1 MPEIRILPEELQNQI
16 AAGEVIER
24 PASVVKELIE
34 NSVDASSTE
43 INIEVLGAGRRLIL
57 VSDNGKGM
65 DREDALLCT
74 HPHATSKIKH
84 REELFRIRTLGFRG
98 EALSSIASVS
108 RLIIK
113 TGRNDEDIGTEVTVE
128 GGRLIKTRDI
138 PYRGTTVEVRNLF
151 FNTPARKK
159 FLKSHRTE
167 AYHIIETVTE
177 AALTNPAISFNLR
190 LDGKEI
196 LNLPSAR
203 DIRERIHQ
211 IFGEEFLAGLVE
223 IITPGLVV
231 YTSKEDNYRPRRIH
245 QYMFVNNRPVRDI
258 TLRSAVY
265 RAYDNILPSGRHPV
279 FFVYLSIDPE
289 EVDFNVHPAKR
300 EVRFKNSE
308 FVYRRLY
315 QCLKDAFMKEAE
327 DTVRREKKDACSMGS
342 NFMVKAS
349 TSDPSVKGEFY
360 TFFENP
366 DEYRAGRMDFF
377 YIGDLFVVYT
387 DGDTLVIMD
396 HHAAHERVLY
406 EKIRQPEELKI
417 SCFLFPKQVRL
428 NPREYRIIMDHL
440 DDIRVLGIEIEDF
453 GRDTCIV
460 RAVPD
465 FLFNADIYQI
475 ITDIA
480 QSLIDGTDRKE
491 VEVIRDNLAKTIAC
505 HKSVRSGHRLTEA
518 ELRELLK
525 DLENCEDPEHCPHGR
540 PTRIRF
546 TEEALRRMFKRE

>member
-34 NSVDASSTE
+34 NSIDASSTE
-43 INIEVLGAGRRLIL
+43 INIEVLDAGRRLIL

-74 HPHATSKIKH
+74 YPHATSKIRH
-84 REELFRIRTLGFRG
+84 REELFKIRTLGFRG

-108 RLIIK
+108 RLTIK
-113 TGRNDEDIGTEVTVE
+113 TGRNDEDIGTKVIVE
-128 GGRLIKTRDI
+128 GGKLIKTRDI
-138 PYRGTTVEVRNLF
+138 PFRGTTVEVRNLF

-167 AYHIIETVTE
+167 TYHIIETVTE
-177 AALTNPAISFNLR
+177 AALTNPAVSFNLR
-190 LDGKEI
+190 VDGKEI

-211 IFGEEFLAGLVE
+211 IFGEEFLAGLME

-258 TLRSAVY
+258 TMRSAVY

-279 FFVYLSIDPE
+279 FFVYLSIGPE

-308 FVYRRLY
+308 FIYRRLY
-315 QCLKDAFMKEAE
+315 QCLKDAFMKGRE
-327 DTVRREKKDACSMGS
+327 DTLRMEKEDVCSMGS
-342 NFMVKAS
+342 NVTVKTAALA
-349 TSDPSVKGEFY
+349 TSGKEDFY
-360 TFFENP
+360 TFLEGTE
-366 DEYRAGRMDFF
+366 EYGKAPISFF
-377 YIGDLFVVYT
+377 YIGDLFVTYT
-387 DGDTLVIMD
+387 DGESLVIMD

-406 EKIRQPEELKI
+406 ERLRKSEELKI
-417 SCFLFPKQVRL
+417 SYFLFPKQVRL
-428 NPREYRIIMDHL
+428 NPREYRIIMDYL
-440 DDIRVLGIEIEDF
+440 DDIRALGIEMDDF
-453 GRDTCIV
+453 GKDTCII

-465 FLFNADIYQI
+465 FLFNSDIYQI
-475 ITDIA
+475 ITDTA
-480 QSLIDGTDRKE
+480 QSLIEGTGRKE
-491 VEVIRDNLAKTIAC
+491 VEAIRENLAKTMAC
-505 HKSVRSGHRLTEA
+505 HRSVRDGQRLSEA
-518 ELRELLK
+518 ELRELLRE
-525 DLENCEDPEHCPHGR
+525 LERCEDPEHCPHGR

-546 TEEALRRMFKRE
+546 TIESLRRMFKKE

>member
-1 MPEIRILPEELQNQI
+1 LPEIKILPEELQNQI

-34 NSVDASSTE
+34 NSIDASSTK
-43 INIEVLGAGRRLIL
+43 INIEILGAGKRLIL
-57 VSDNGKGM
+57 VSDNGTGM

-74 HPHATSKIKH
+74 LPHATSKIRHK
-84 REELFRIRTLGFRG
+84 EELFRIKTLGFRG

-113 TGRNDEDIGTEVTVE
+113 TGRNNENIGTEVTVE

-159 FLKSHRTE
+159 FLKSQRTE
-167 AYHIIETVTE
+167 VYHIIETVTE
-177 AALTNPAISFNLR
+177 AALTNPVVSFNLR
-190 LDGKEI
+190 IDGKDI

-211 IFGEEFLAGLVE
+211 IFGEDFLSGLIE
-223 IITPGLVV
+223 IITPGFIV
-231 YTSKEDNYRPRRIH
+231 YASRENNYRSRRIH
-245 QYMFVNNRPVRDI
+245 QYMFVNNRPVRDV

-265 RAYDNILPSGRHPV
+265 RAYDNMLPSGRHPV
-279 FFVYLSIDPE
+279 FFVYLSIEPE

-308 FVYRRLY
+308 FIYRRLY
-315 QCLKDAFMKEAE
+315 QCLKDAFMKKTE
-327 DTVRREKKDACSMGS
+327 DAVRTGEKGTCSIGS
-342 NFMVKAS
+342 NFMVK
-349 TSDPSVKGEFY
+349 TSVAESAAKEEVY
-360 TFFENP
+360 TFFEKP
-366 DEYRAGRMDFF
+366 DEYRTGILNFF
-377 YIGDLFVVYT
+377 YIGDVFVAYT
-387 DGDTLVIMD
+387 DGEALVIMD

-406 EKIRQPEELKI
+406 ERLKRPEELKI
-417 SCFLFPKQVRL
+417 SYFLFPKQVRL
-428 NPREYRIIMDHL
+428 NPKEHRIILDHI
-440 DDIRVLGIEIEDF
+440 DDIRALGIEIDDF
-453 GRDTCIV
+453 GKDTCVI

-465 FLFNADIYQI
+465 FLFHSDTYQI
-475 ITDIA
+475 ITDMA
-480 QSLIDGTDRKE
+480 QSLLDGFGRKE
-491 VEVIRDNLAKTIAC
+491 VEFIRDNLAKTVAC
-505 HKSVRSGHRLTEA
+505 HKSVRGGQRLSEA

-525 DLENCEDPEHCPHGR
+525 ELERCEDPDHCPHGR

-546 TEEALRRMFKRE
+546 TLDSLRRMFKRE